1 MNDITGRQRQAE
13 TFNRAQSSA
22 GLRCS
27 KSLSPTHQE
36 RESHYCANNEPKC
49 SNGYLLDIY
58 PFVLVYRIGS
68 YFFAWNRRRCWR
80 WRIQLK
86 IPIGQPWVER
96 GLKQRDKWQKLSPR
110 ALTYFRPAWKY
121 HSTFRDFQF
130 HNNAT
135 AFSTALIS
143 EKRNVIRCHATSD
156 NLPPPPSHKKEKK
169 YEIFLKKQQ
178 LVKRL
183 HGKQGLFPSSYDTRP
198 AYC

>member
-1 MNDITGRQRQAE
+1 MYAFAYLFLMNDITGRQRQAE

-27 KSLSPTHQE
+27 KSLSPTHRE
-36 RESHYCANNEPKC
+36 RESHYCANNDPKC

-58 PFVLVYRIGS
+58 PFVLVNRIGS
-68 YFFAWNRRRCWR
+68 YFFAWNRRRRWR

-143 EKRNVIRCHATSD
+143 EKRMLYDVTQPATIS
-156 NLPPPPSHKKEKK
+156 PPPLIKRKKNTK
-169 YEIFLKKQQ
+169 F
-178 LVKRL
+178 
-183 HGKQGLFPSSYDTRP
+183 F
-198 AYC
+198 